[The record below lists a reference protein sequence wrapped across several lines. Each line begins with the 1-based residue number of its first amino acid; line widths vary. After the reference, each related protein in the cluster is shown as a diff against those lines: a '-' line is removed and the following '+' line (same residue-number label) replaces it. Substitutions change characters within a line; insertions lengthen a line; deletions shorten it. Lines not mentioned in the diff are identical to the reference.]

1 MNRMIT
7 SLALLLT
14 LLAGPAVAKDCT
26 MPEVPEIPDGSTA
39 TMEEMI
45 AGQSAVKA
53 FQAAVADYRGCQDGR
68 MEAMK
73 AAVEE
78 GNPDAAPAYQ
88 AATDAYNKSVTVEEQ
103 VAEQFNQSIRAYKA
117 ANPS

>member
-1 MNRMIT
+1 
-7 SLALLLT
+7 
-14 LLAGPAVAKDCT
+14 

-45 AGQSAVKA
+45 AGQTAVKA
-53 FQAAVADYRGCQDGR
+53 FQSAVADYRGCQDGR
-68 MEAMK
+68 MEALK

-78 GNPDAAPAYQ
+78 GDPDAAPAYE
-88 AATDAYNKSVTVEEQ
+88 AATDAYNKSVTVEEG

>member
-7 SLALLLT
+7 FLALLLT
-14 LLAGPAVAKDCT
+14 LLAGPAVAKDCI

-53 FQAAVADYRGCQDGR
+53 FQAAVADYRGWDGR
-68 MEAMK
+68 MEALP

-78 GNPDAAPAYQ
+78 GDPDAAPAYQ

-117 ANPS
+117 ANPLM

>member
-1 MNRMIT
+1 
-7 SLALLLT
+7 
-14 LLAGPAVAKDCT
+14 
-26 MPEVPEIPDGSTA
+26 
-39 TMEEMI
+39 
-45 AGQSAVKA
+45 
-53 FQAAVADYRGCQDGR
+53 

-78 GNPDAAPAYQ
+78 GDPDAAPAYQ